1 MQTQQDLLYDER
13 DGVAHIV
20 LNKPGKKNALN
31 PEMRNALWEA
41 LGKASARA
49 QVRAVLI
56 SGAGTSDLTGKAC
69 AELQ

>member
-20 LNKPGKKNALN
+20 LNKPEKKNALN

-41 LGKASARA
+41 LGKASASA
-49 QVRAVLI
+49 QP
-56 SGAGTSDLTGKAC
+56 KK
-69 AELQ
+69 